1 MRPWDRIHLM
11 LRSSWETWGEIQ
23 RLVGKPEPR
32 AATVEQTA
40 LEDVGGEAELGEQPG
55 EELGPGRGTS
65 SKTEYRPRSLGVEC
79 E

>member
-1 MRPWDRIHLM
+1 M
-11 LRSSWETWGEIQ
+11 
-23 RLVGKPEPR
+23 GKPELR

-65 SKTEYRPRSLGVEC
+65 SKTEHRPRSLGVEC